1 MAGFWSVF
9 CGESGC
15 SEAGKMPGS
24 YDFRLL
30 IDPSTCVNHLLISCF
45 DVLLLI
51 MLVFI
56 MIQKST
62 LKPSRGLIQVQRYP
76 YFRLVSAIVNGALGL
91 AHLCFGIWV
100 LEETLRKNQTVLP
113 LNWWL
118 LEFFHGLTWLLVS
131 LTISLKLKQ
140 LPRAWSG
147 FLSVLIFLV
156 SGIFCGLSLFYAIS
170 SRELSLK
177 IASDILSFL
186 GAILLLLCTYK
197 ESNHRDTDSEI
208 DESLYAPLNSESNKN
223 DYITYVTPFAKT
235 GFFGRMTFWW
245 LNPLMK
251 MGKEKTLQDEDIPR
265 LREEDRAESCYLLF
279 LDQLNRQKQKDQSSQ
294 PSVLRTIILCH
305 WKEILISGFFALLKV
320 VALSSGP
327 LLLNSFILVAEGN
340 ESFKYEGFVLAI
352 SLFFTKN
359 IESLSQRQWYFRCR
373 LIGVKVRSL
382 LTAAIYRKQL
392 RLSNSARLMHSGG
405 EIMNYVTVDAYRIGE
420 FPYWFHQT
428 WTTSLQLCISLVIL
442 FRAVGWATIAS
453 LVVIVITVLCN
464 TPLAKL
470 QHKFQSKL
478 MVTQD
483 ERLKACSEALVNMKV
498 LKLYAWETNFRSSI
512 ERLRNEE
519 LKWLSAVQLRKA
531 YNTFLFWSSP
541 VLVSAA
547 SFGACYFL
555 NVPLHANNVFTFV
568 ATLRLVQDPIRTIPD
583 VIGVVI
589 QAKVAFARI
598 VKFLEAPELQSA
610 NVTQRCINENKRG
623 SILIKSADFSW
634 EANVSK
640 PTLRNINLK
649 VRPRQKV
656 AVCGEVGSGK
666 STLLAAI
673 LREVPNTQGTI
684 EVHGK
689 FSYVSQTA
697 WIQTGTIR
705 ENILFGAAM
714 DAEKYQETLHRSSLL
729 KDLELF
735 PHGDLTEIGERGVNL
750 SGGQKQRIQLARALY
765 QNADIYLLDDPFSAV
780 DAHTATNLFNVT
792 KTSFLQEYIME
803 GLAGKTVLLVTHQ
816 VDFLP
821 AFDSVLLMSDGEIIE
836 AAPYHHLLSSSQE
849 FQDLVNAHRETA
861 GSDRLVDVT
870 SPQKQSNSA
879 REIRK
884 TSTEQNYEASK
895 GDQLIKREEREKGD
909 QGFKPYIQYLNQNKG
924 YIYFS
929 VAALSH
935 LTFVVGQILQNS
947 WMAASVDNPQ
957 VSTLQLILVYL
968 LIGLIS
974 TLFLLMRSLFVV
986 ALGLQSS
993 KSLFSQLL
1001 NSLFRAPMSFY
1012 DSTPLG
1018 RILSRVS
1025 SDLSIVDL
1033 DVPFGFVFAVGATM
1047 NCYANLTVL
1056 AVVTWQVLFVSI
1068 PMIYFAIRL
1077 QRYYFASAKELMR
1090 LNGTTKSFVA
1100 NHLAESVAGA
1110 VTIRAFEEEDRFF
1123 EKNLYLIDV
1132 NASPYFHSFAA
1143 NEWLIQRLETVSAV
1157 VLASAALCMVV
1168 LPPGTFSSGFIGMAL
1183 SYGLSLNMSLVFSIQ
1198 NQCNIANY
1206 IISVERLN
1214 QYMHIPS
1221 EAPEVIEGNRP
1232 PGNWPAAG
1240 RVQINELQI
1249 RYRPDAPLVLRGITC
1264 TFEGGHKIG
1273 IVGRTGSGKS
1283 TLIGALFRL
1292 VEPAGGKII
1301 VDGIDICSIGLH
1313 DLRSRFGIIPQD
1325 PTLFNGTVRYNL
1337 DPLSQHSD
1345 QEIWEVLGKC
1355 QLQEAV
1361 QEKEEGLDSSVVEAG
1376 ANWSMG
1382 QRQLF
1387 CLGRA
1392 LLRRSRIL
1400 VLDEATAS
1408 IDNATDLILQKTIR
1422 TEFADCTVITVAH
1435 RIPTVMDCTK
1445 VLAISDG
1452 KLVEYDEPMN
1462 LIKREGSLFGKL
1474 VKEYWSHFQSA
1485 ESH

>member
-9 CGESGC
+9 CGESDC
-15 SEAGKMPGS
+15 SKRCS
-24 YDFRLL
+24 YYDVKFLV
-30 IDPSTCVNHLLISCF
+30 DPSTCINHFLISCF
-45 DVLLLI
+45 DVFFLIVLL
-51 MLVFI
+51 FI
-56 MIQKST
+56 MMIHKSS
-62 LKPSRGLIQVQRYP
+62 LKPYQGVIHRERYSNLQ
-76 YFRLVSAIVNGALGL
+76 LVSAITNAVLGL
-91 AHLCFGIWV
+91 VHLFYGIWI
-100 LEETLRKNQTVLP
+100 LEEKLRKNQTALP
-113 LNWWL
+113 LDLWL
-118 LEFFHGLTWLLVS
+118 LEFFQGLTWMLVG
-131 LTISLKLKQ
+131 LTLSLKFKQ
-140 LPRAWSG
+140 IPRAWLRFFSI
-147 FLSVLIFLV
+147 LIFLV
-156 SGIFCGLSLFYAIS
+156 SGINCAISLFYVIGS
-170 SRELSLK
+170 
-177 IASDILSFL
+177 IHLSFKVGMDVL
-186 GAILLLLCTYK
+186 SFPGAILLLLCTYK
-197 ESNHRDTDSEI
+197 ESKCRDTDGEI
-208 DESLYAPLNSESNKN
+208 NESLYAPLNGESDK
-223 DYITYVTPFAKT
+223 DDSVSRVTLFAKA
-235 GFFGRMTFWW
+235 GFFSRISFWW
-245 LNPLMK
+245 LNSLMK
-251 MGKEKTLQDEDIPR
+251 SGKEKTLQGEDVPK

-279 LDQLNRQKQKDQSSQ
+279 LEILNKQKQKDPSSQ
-294 PSVLRTIILCH
+294 PSLLKTMVLCH
-305 WKEILISGFFALLKV
+305 WREILISGFFAMLKV
-320 VALSSGP
+320 LALSSGP
-327 LLLNSFILVAEGN
+327 MLLNSFILVAEGY
-340 ESFKYEGFVLAI
+340 ESFKYQGLVLAI
-352 SLFFTKN
+352 TLFFIKI
-359 IESLSQRQWYFRCR
+359 IESLSQRQWYFRSR
-373 LIGVKVRSL
+373 LIGLKVKSL
-382 LTAAIYRKQL
+382 LTAAIYKKQL
-392 RLSNSARLMHSGG
+392 RLSNSARLAHSSG

-428 WTTSLQLCISLVIL
+428 WTTSFQLCISLVIL
-442 FRAVGWATIAS
+442 FRAVGLATIAS

-478 MVTQD
+478 MVAQD
-483 ERLKACSEALVNMKV
+483 ERLKATSEALVNMKV
-498 LKLYAWETNFRSSI
+498 LKLYAWETSFKNSI
-512 ERLRNEE
+512 EGLRNEE

-547 SFGACYFL
+547 TFGACYFL
-555 NVPLHANNVFTFV
+555 KVPLHANNVFTFV

-598 VKFLEAPELQSA
+598 LKFLEAPELQSE
-610 NVTQRCINENKRG
+610 NIGKRCSEDNTRG
-623 SILIKSADFSW
+623 SISIKSAEFSW
-634 EANVSK
+634 ENNNVSN
-640 PTLRNINLK
+640 PTLRNVNLE
-649 VRPRQKV
+649 VRPGQKV
-656 AVCGEVGSGK
+656 AICGEVGSGK

-673 LREVPNTQGTI
+673 LREVPIAQGKI
-684 EVHGK
+684 DVYGK
-689 FSYVSQTA
+689 FAYVSQTA
-697 WIQTGTIR
+697 WIQTGSVR
-705 ENILFGAAM
+705 DNILFGSPM
-714 DAEKYQETLHRSSLL
+714 DVQKYQKTLHRSSLV

-780 DAHTATNLFNVT
+780 DAQTATNLFN
-792 KTSFLQEYIME
+792 EYIME
-803 GLAGKTVLLVTHQ
+803 GLFGKTVLLVTHQ

-821 AFDSVLLMSDGEIIE
+821 AFDFVLLMSDGRILQ
-836 AAPYHHLLSSSQE
+836 AAPYHHLLTSSKD
-849 FQDLVNAHRETA
+849 FQDLVNAHKETA

-870 SPQKQSNSA
+870 SERNSNSA
-879 REIRK
+879 KEIRK
-884 TSTEQNYEASK
+884 TYVEKEKQFEAPE
-895 GDQLIKREEREKGD
+895 GDQLIKQEERETGD
-909 QGFKPYIQYLNQNKG
+909 QGLKPYLTYLNQNNG

-929 VAALSH
+929 VASISH
-935 LTFVVGQILQNS
+935 LIFLIGQILQNS
-947 WMAASVDNPQ
+947 WMAANVDNPK
-957 VSTLQLILVYL
+957 VTTLRLILVYL
-968 LIGLIS
+968 LIGVTS
-974 TLFLLMRSLFVV
+974 TVFLLMRSLFTV
-986 ALGLQSS
+986 AMGLQSS
-993 KSLFSQLL
+993 KSLFLQLL
-1001 NSLFRAPMSFY
+1001 NSLFRAPMTFY

-1033 DVPFGFVFAVGATM
+1033 DVPFGLLFAVGATS
-1047 NCYANLTVL
+1047 NCYASLTVL

-1068 PMIYFAIRL
+1068 PMLYFALRL

-1090 LNGTTKSFVA
+1090 MNGTTKSFVA

-1123 EKNLYLIDV
+1123 AKNLDLIDI
-1132 NASPYFHSFAA
+1132 NATPFFHSFAA

-1157 VLASAALCMVV
+1157 VLASAALCIAV
-1168 LPPGTFSSGFIGMAL
+1168 LPTGTFSSGFIGMAL
-1183 SYGLSLNMSLVFSIQ
+1183 SYGLSLNASLVFSIQ

-1214 QYMHIPS
+1214 QYMHVPS

-1232 PGNWPAAG
+1232 PVNWPVVG
-1240 RVQINELQI
+1240 KVEIKELKI
-1249 RYRPDAPLVLRGITC
+1249 RYRHDAPLVLRGITC

-1273 IVGRTGSGKS
+1273 IVGRTGSGKT

-1301 VDGIDICSIGLH
+1301 VDGIDISSIGLH
-1313 DLRSRFGIIPQD
+1313 DLRLRFGIIPQD

-1337 DPLSQHSD
+1337 DPLFQHSD

-1361 QEKEEGLDSSVVEAG
+1361 QEKEGGLDSSVVEDG

-1392 LLRRSRIL
+1392 LLRRSRVL

-1445 VLAISDG
+1445 VLSISDG
-1452 KLVEYDEPMN
+1452 KLVEYDEPMK
-1462 LIKREGSLFGKL
+1462 LMKREGSLFGKL

-1485 ESH
+1485 EFH

>member
-1 MAGFWSVF
+1 MTVFWSVF

-15 SEAGKMPGS
+15 SEAGRMPCS

-30 IDPSTCVNHLLISCF
+30 TDPSTCVHHLLISCF
-45 DVLLLI
+45 DVLLLM

-56 MIQKST
+56 MIQKSA
-62 LKPSRGLIQVQRYP
+62 LKPSRGIIQVQRYS
-76 YFRLVSAIVNGALGL
+76 YLQTVSSIVNGVIGL
-91 AHLCFGIWV
+91 VQLFLGIWV
-100 LEETLRKNQTVLP
+100 LEEKLRKTQTVLP
-113 LNWWL
+113 FDWWF
-118 LEFFHGLTWLLVS
+118 LEIFHGLTWLLVS
-131 LTISLKLKQ
+131 LMLTLKLKQ
-140 LPRAWSG
+140 LPRRWSR
-147 FLSVLIFLV
+147 LYSILIFLI
-156 SGIFCGLSLFYAIS
+156 SGIFCASSLFYAIS
-170 SRELSLK
+170 SRKLSLM
-177 IASDILSFL
+177 IASDILSFP

-197 ESNHRDTDSEI
+197 ESSYGDANRES
-208 DESLYAPLNSESNKN
+208 DESLYALLNGQSSEKES
-223 DYITYVTPFAKT
+223 ITYVTPFAKA
-235 GFFGRMTFWW
+235 GFFNKMSFWW

-251 MGKEKTLQDEDIPR
+251 MGKEKALQDEDIPG
-265 LREEDRAESCYLLF
+265 LREEDRAETRYFLF
-279 LDQLNRQKQKDQSSQ
+279 LDQLNREKQKDPSSQ
-294 PSVLRTIILCH
+294 PSVLRIILLCH
-305 WKEILISGFFALLKV
+305 WREILASGLFALLKV
-320 VALSSGP
+320 LSLSSGP

-352 SLFFTKN
+352 SLFLTKS

-373 LIGVKVRSL
+373 LIGLKVRSL

-442 FRAVGWATIAS
+442 FRAVGLATIAS

-478 MVTQD
+478 MVAQD
-483 ERLKACSEALVNMKV
+483 KRLKAYSEALVNMKV
-498 LKLYAWETNFRSSI
+498 LKLYAWETKFRNAI

-519 LKWLSAVQLRKA
+519 LKWLYAVQLRKA

-541 VLVSAA
+541 VLISAA

-589 QAKVAFARI
+589 QAKVAFTRI

-610 NVTQRCINENKRG
+610 NATKRCLDDNMKG
-623 SILIKSADFSW
+623 SITIKSANFSC
-634 EANVSK
+634 EDNVSE
-640 PTLRNINLK
+640 PTLRNINLE
-649 VRPRQKV
+649 VRPGQKV
-656 AVCGEVGSGK
+656 AICGEVGSGK

-673 LREVPNTQGTI
+673 LREVSMTQGEL
-684 EVHGK
+684 EVYGK
-689 FSYVSQTA
+689 FAYVSQTA
-697 WIQTGTIR
+697 WIQSGTVR
-705 ENILFGAAM
+705 ENILFGADM
-714 DAEKYQETLHRSSLL
+714 DAEKYQVTLHRSSLL

-735 PHGDLTEIGERGVNL
+735 PYGDLTEIGERGVNL

-765 QNADIYLLDDPFSAV
+765 KNADIYLLDDPFSAV
-780 DAHTATNLFNVT
+780 DAHTATNLFN
-792 KTSFLQEYIME
+792 EYIIE

-821 AFDSVLLMSDGEIIE
+821 AFDCVLLMSDGEIIE
-836 AAPYHHLLSSSQE
+836 AAPYNHLLSSSQE
-849 FQDLVNAHRETA
+849 FQNLVNAHKETA

-870 SPQKQSNSA
+870 SSQKHSNSS
-879 REIRK
+879 RDIRK
-884 TSTEQNYEASK
+884 TSMEKHHEASK
-895 GDQLIKREEREKGD
+895 GDQLIKKEEREKGD
-909 QGFKPYIQYLNQNKG
+909 HGFKPYIQYLNQSKG
-924 YIYFS
+924 YILFS
-929 VAALSH
+929 LAAVSQ
-935 LTFVVGQILQNS
+935 LTFVIGQILQNS
-947 WMAASVDNPQ
+947 WMAASVDNPE
-957 VSTLQLILVYL
+957 VSSLKLIVVYL
-968 LIGLIS
+968 LIGVIS
-974 TLFLLMRSLFVV
+974 STFLLIRSLATV

-993 KSLFSQLL
+993 KSLFLQLL

-1018 RILSRVS
+1018 RILTRVS
-1025 SDLSIVDL
+1025 SDLNIVDL
-1033 DVPFGFVFAVGATM
+1033 DVAFGFLFAVAATS

-1077 QRYYFASAKELMR
+1077 QKYYFASAKELMR

-1123 EKNLYLIDV
+1123 KKNLDLIDV

-1168 LPPGTFSSGFIGMAL
+1168 LPPGSFSSGFIGMAL
-1183 SYGLSLNMSLVFSIQ
+1183 SYGLSLNVSLVFSIQ
-1198 NQCNIANY
+1198 NQCNVANY

-1232 PGNWPAAG
+1232 PANWPVAG

-1292 VEPAGGKII
+1292 VEPAGGQIV
-1301 VDGIDICSIGLH
+1301 VDGIDIGSIGLH
-1313 DLRSRFGIIPQD
+1313 DLRSRFAIIPQD

-1361 QEKEEGLDSSVVEAG
+1361 QEKEEGLGLDSSVVEAG

-1452 KLVEYDEPMN
+1452 KLVEYDEPMK
-1462 LIKREGSLFGKL
+1462 LIKREGSLFGNL

-1485 ESH
+1485 ESQ